1 MYQLIRY
8 NSNYKEKW
16 DEFINKSKNGTFL
29 LRRDYIEYHKDR
41 FPDTSFLVFDTK
53 ENIIAVIAGT
63 ISGDIYHT
71 HKGLTYGG
79 WIIDRDSKVTDVI
92 EYFKLLNKELGEIGV
107 KEVIYK
113 KIPYIYSKYPS
124 DEDEYVLFNRL
135 ASKVE
140 SISISSTIDLEKEL
154 KFNKSR
160 KSSISK
166 SKRYNL
172 VIDKNQ
178 NEKEFWK
185 ILEENLRKTHNTS
198 PVHSLE
204 EILYLKNKFPENI
217 EIFTVKKEDEIIAGV
232 VIYITDEVVH
242 IQYISANEYGKEIS
256 ALDYLF
262 NYLIKEKFKNK
273 KYFDFGTSTEN
284 GGKVLN
290 EGLIFQKEGFGA
302 RGVNY
307 IQYRYKI

>member
-1 MYQLIRY
+1 
-8 NSNYKEKW
+8 
-16 DEFINKSKNGTFL
+16 
-29 LRRDYIEYHKDR
+29 
-41 FPDTSFLVFDTK
+41 

-63 ISGDIYHT
+63 INGDIYYT

-92 EYFKLLNKELGEIGV
+92 EYFNLLNKELGERGI

-135 ASKVE
+135 TSKIE
-140 SISISSTIDLEKEL
+140 SVSVSSTIDLEKEL

-172 VIDKNQ
+172 VIDKNK

-185 ILEENLRKTHNTS
+185 ILEENLRRMHNAS
-198 PVHSLE
+198 PVHSLD
-204 EILYLKNKFPENI
+204 EILYLRNKFPENI
-217 EIFTVKKEDEIIAGV
+217 KIFTVKKEDEVIAGV
-232 VIYITDEVVH
+232 VVYITEEVVH
-242 IQYISANEYGKEIS
+242 IQYISANEQGKEIS

-290 EGLIFQKEGFGA
+290 EGLIFQKEGFGG

-307 IQYRYKI
+307 IQYRYEVRERK